1 MVRKYK
7 KKPKKNKDLKSY
19 GSAASRS
26 KAREKTKQETYKINN
41 RLNKFK
47 QIENE

>member
-1 MVRKYK
+1 VPNAEQRPLNISEHLGMS
-7 KKPKKNKDLKSY
+7 KNINDSFGLY
-19 GSAASRS
+19 
-26 KAREKTKQETYKINN
+26 ETKQETYKINN